1 MCTYNITIDDTLM
14 SQVRPTL
21 GSDSDVAEWVQKQVE
36 LVMRNHL
43 RKVARTDTKHKST
56 IQRIEKL
63 AAAQTVSLRDLE
75 GILPET
81 NVSFDDLRSEYIS
94 DKYGI

>member
-1 MCTYNITIDDTLM
+1 MCTYNITIDDSLM

-21 GSDSDVAEWVQKQVE
+21 GSDTDVAEWVQRQVE

-43 RKVARTDTKHKST
+43 RQVGRSDAKHKST

-63 AAAQTVSLRDLE
+63 AAAETVSLRDLE